1 MFSNLF
7 YRVMKCKIMSC
18 NKMYVCSP
26 LQRPSAY
33 VLAHCKR
40 LLVAGGYTD
49 QVLATGSVSFAD
61 HVS

>member
-1 MFSNLF
+1 
-7 YRVMKCKIMSC
+7 MKCKIMSC
-18 NKMYVCSP
+18 NEMYVCSP
-26 LQRPSAY
+26 LRRPSAY